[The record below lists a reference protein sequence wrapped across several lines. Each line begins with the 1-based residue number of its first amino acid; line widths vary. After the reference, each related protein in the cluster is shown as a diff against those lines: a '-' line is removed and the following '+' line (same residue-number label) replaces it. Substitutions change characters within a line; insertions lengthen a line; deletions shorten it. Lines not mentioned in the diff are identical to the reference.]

1 MPSLLTS
8 GSFGSSRA
16 GLQSLIQTLEGR
28 LGPTLTTLVSGTETL
43 LPLNVAA
50 AISSVVVVPLTWC
63 TIYASRLVFIVAVR
77 ERRLQIGGAVC
88 RPACMV
94 EEFFWSGSTP

>member
-1 MPSLLTS
+1 
-8 GSFGSSRA
+8 
-16 GLQSLIQTLEGR
+16 
-28 LGPTLTTLVSGTETL
+28 LGPTLTTLVSGTEPL

-50 AISSVVVVPLTWC
+50 AISVVVVVPLTWC
-63 TIYASRLVFIVAVR
+63 TIYASRVVFIVAVR